1 MTPDAPRVGEMV
13 AVMRRRPQLAPMLE
27 MDAKALAEASR
38 STDEETRMLAEVL
51 ATMTPGQRALLWWQ
65 VHDLTR
71 GPEAPQQGIH
81 REGHDAQ
88 HDNFSEGVE
97 APEVHQHHVDHVG
110 ATALAQCPL
119 QEEGGGAFREGAAH
133 HGQRQHRHAPTGRYG
148 QGHVTPA
155 AQQGASL
162 LRLGGGAQIF
172 VTLG

>member
-1 MTPDAPRVGEMV
+1 MPAHEQVDRHQGGKGQQQPHQHGRHGQIAHGGVGGLARVGQISGHIG
-13 AVMRRRPQLAPMLE
+13 RQ
-27 MDAKALAEASR
+27 
-38 STDEETRMLAEVL
+38 
-51 ATMTPGQRALLWWQ
+51 GALLRWQ

-71 GPEAPQQGIH
+71 GPEAPQKGIH

-133 HGQRQHRHAPTGRYG
+133 HGQRQHRHAPAGRYG

-162 LRLGGGAQIF
+162 LRLRGGAQIF
-172 VTLG
+172 VTLR